1 MKPILML
8 AAAGAA
14 LVQIAAAA
22 QTAHAEAKT
31 DRIRIEYV
39 QPRTGATRDIYNKLK
54 ERQLLEKVQDFL
66 APVRLPHTLL
76 FKTRDCSEANA
87 WYDGDKKEV
96 VICYQYIQEVKGLAP
111 RRKTADGVTPENALE
126 GAIVDTVLH
135 EFAHAIFDML
145 DLPVMGQEEDA
156 ADQMAAYVQLQL
168 GKDEALRLIGGTAYT
183 YLAEAKDGVKEGER
197 ESRRKRLQSFAD
209 VHGTPAQRYYNLICI
224 AYGADKTLFGHLV
237 RTKRLPKDRASGCK
251 DEYDQAALA
260 FEQLIWPRVDHER
273 AQKVLDRSWLP
284 LPEKKVKR
292 RPPRESD

>member
-8 AAAGAA
+8 AVAGAA
-14 LVQIAAAA
+14 LVQIATTA

-54 ERQLLEKVQDFL
+54 ERQLLEKVRDFL

-76 FKTRDCSEANA
+76 FKTRDCTDANA
-87 WYDGDKKEV
+87 WYDSKKKEI

-111 RRKTADGVTPENALE
+111 RRKTADDVTPDSALE

-168 GKDEALRLIGGTAYT
+168 GKDEAVRLIRGTAHT
-183 YLAEAKDGVKEGER
+183 YLAEAKNGLKTGKR
-197 ESRRKRLQSFAD
+197 ASRKKQLQSFAD
-209 VHGTPAQRYYNLICI
+209 EHGTPAQRYYNLVCI
-224 AYGADKTLFGHLV
+224 AYGADKKLFGHFVKKEL
-237 RTKRLPKDRASGCK
+237 LPKDRAGLCK
-251 DEYDQAALA
+251 DEYDQAGLA
-260 FEQLIWPRVDHER
+260 FEKLIWPHVDHER
-273 AQKVLDRSWLP
+273 AKTVLDRSWLRA
-284 LPEKKVKR
+284 PEKKVKG